1 MRISVDPTDR
11 RIHTVVPQYVL
22 DCVSA
27 GKRLDI
33 RKWKKKQLF
42 RGLYARF
49 GGDAVE
55 FEDLWIA
62 RGGIIGDGGYAFLSG
77 VILQQPPTDRDLDVR
92 YITDCIADRCL
103 LPTDDYVYRTI
114 RLFSGMSVWWHSNN
128 AVARVAFSALGGR
141 ALVDDEIREE
151 MLGAYQC
158 IVLDGEETPQIASAR
173 AAGATVVPS
182 TWVSDCIRNGRV
194 LPPGLKDSSRAII
207 STKGPIS
214 EEFFEEQLL
223 SAPLSKGRFSKSPPG
238 TRVVQSLVAPREQNR
253 GRKRRQWEPLYS
265 DDDEDEDDDENDE
278 DGDDDDPKGTY
289 DTINLPEEHILARR
303 VRAYGNQGLCAR
315 RGKLYC
321 TICKQ
326 YINAIRTDTCTA
338 HVLSNKHNKK

>member
-11 RIHTVVPQYVL
+11 RIHTVAPHYVF

-182 TWVSDCIRNGRV
+182 TWVSDCIRNGSV
-194 LPPGLKDSSRAII
+194 
-207 STKGPIS
+207 
-214 EEFFEEQLL
+214 
-223 SAPLSKGRFSKSPPG
+223 LSKGLPKRQTPSVVVESP
-238 TRVVQSLVAPREQNR
+238 VAPRE
-253 GRKRRQWEPLYS
+253 RKRRQWEPLYS
-265 DDDEDEDDDENDE
+265 DDDDDDDDNRGPVDVGNNDIELASLSGGDEND
-278 DGDDDDPKGTY
+278 DNDPKGTY
-289 DTINLPEEHILARR
+289 ANVPVPEGYILERR
-303 VRAYGNQGLCAR
+303 LRAYRHNGLLSR
-315 RGKLYC
+315 DGKLYC
-321 TICKQ
+321 RACKE
-326 YINAIRTDTCTA
+326 YINAMRADTCKI
-338 HVLSNKHNKK
+338 HVTSKKHRINVQ